1 MSDDTS
7 ELTAIRTGTPC
18 DNLMAAFGI
27 LQQAVLA
34 TDHIWNADA
43 VSRNS

>member
-7 ELTAIRTGTPC
+7 KLTAIRTGTPC
-18 DNLMAAFGI
+18 ENLMAAFGI

-34 TDHIWNADA
+34 TDHTRPADA